1 MCTLYYHS
9 EDYETVATDAKPEL
23 TKRTIQNNQMLRA
36 SSKRDNLQIAGL
48 QSEAN

>member
-23 TKRTIQNNQMLRA
+23 TKPYRIIKCFGLRVSA
-36 SSKRDNLQIAGL
+36 IIYK
-48 QSEAN
+48 